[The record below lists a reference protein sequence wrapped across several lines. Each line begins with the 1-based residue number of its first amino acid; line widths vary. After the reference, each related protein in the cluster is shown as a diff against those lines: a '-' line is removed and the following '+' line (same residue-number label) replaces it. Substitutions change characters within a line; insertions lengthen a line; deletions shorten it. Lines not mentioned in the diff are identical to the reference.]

1 MTCVASWCSCYST
14 SCVINF
20 SKLNIIFFG
29 IPHRHCILMIHHF
42 SQMFLAFYA
51 YFDVCWISFPMNI
64 FCANIATWSS
74 WYFTT
79 FLKSIFNIFR
89 MFSHLMIVEFDS
101 YLFSHAQQLRVR
113 DIWSLLLH
121 LVFNEFLSQKK
132 IFFCIYCNFVFFTV
146 LLVKNHLLHFMHD
159 MALNVL

>member
-1 MTCVASWCSCYST
+1 MTFTAILWSCYSTIYEVNFFLKKHCFSHALQFHVHRISTEKSFLTIVASWCSCYSS
-14 SCVINF
+14 SCVMNF
-20 SKLNIIFFG
+20 SKLNITFFG

-51 YFDVCWISFPMNI
+51 YFDVCWISFPMKI
-64 FCANIATWSS
+64 FCANIASWSS

-101 YLFSHAQQLRVR
+101 
-113 DIWSLLLH
+113 
-121 LVFNEFLSQKK
+121 
-132 IFFCIYCNFVFFTV
+132 
-146 LLVKNHLLHFMHD
+146 
-159 MALNVL
+159 